1 MEFFRRFRTYIFLA
15 LAIAFAAAALVVADL
30 TVVVTARFN
39 GRRWNLPSRIYS
51 DVETL
56 SEGLD
61 RGPAD
66 VAEKLSRLYY
76 AREDSDPV
84 RPGQY
89 RLEKNRVVVWLRSFN
104 DVGHSFEGF
113 PVRID
118 FGSGKIVSLRT
129 PEGER
134 VSSVVIEPELLG
146 SVFDKKLEDRTLVT
160 LSEVPRSLVDAILTR
175 EDRDFFRHGG
185 VSFHRILGAL
195 WADLRHGSA
204 SQGGSTLTQQLVK
217 NLYLSPRR
225 TIKRKVV
232 EAMMAVV
239 LDATYSKE
247 EILQAYLNE
256 IYLGQRGAI
265 SITGVGEAAR
275 YYFGKQVGD
284 LDVAESATMAGMIAS
299 PGRYNPFRNPERALA
314 RRNSL
319 LRMMRDGGLITSA
332 QFDAALAEPLT
343 PSSGPPLRV
352 QAPHFVDF
360 VEQQLQ
366 EKYGTKLGT
375 EGLQIFTTLDVD
387 LQRRAQKSVTGGLAE
402 LEKTYRRLRN
412 ASKSGPLQGAL
423 IVIDPGTGAVRALV
437 GGRDYALSQFNRVT
451 QAHRQPGSLFKPFVY
466 LAAFSRRDLQP
477 PITPATILIDSP
489 ITLVWGAGGENEQWT
504 PHNDDK
510 QFRGPISVRR
520 ALEMSVNVPTVRVA
534 VQAGLDTVVA
544 AARAAGI
551 SSRLRGYP
559 SLALGAFEISPMEIA
574 SAYCVLADGGV
585 RVEPNTIVGVTDAGG
600 RVLERRETP
609 MKRVLPPDA
618 VFLVDSLMQG
628 VVNRGTGGGVRSR
641 GVQGVLAG
649 KTGTTNDGR
658 DAWFIGFSPKIL
670 AAVWVGFDDNRGLSL
685 SGSQAAVP
693 IFTDFIKGVPSN
705 LLDEKFP
712 APADIVT
719 AQVDPETGMLVTP
732 DCPQTMTE
740 VFLAG
745 SEPRQFCTV
754 HAPAARA
761 SLEGSGAPG
770 PDTPPP
776 TAKLSPKAAYIS
788 RSSVL
793 SQK

>member
-1 MEFFRRFRTYIFLA
+1 MSVWRRYRTYILLA
-15 LAIAFAAAALVVADL
+15 AAIAFAAAALVIADL

-56 SEGLD
+56 TEGLD
-61 RGPAD
+61 RSPGDIAD
-66 VAEKLSRLYY
+66 KLSRLYY
-76 AREDSDPV
+76 AQGDAEPSK
-84 RPGQY
+84 PGQY
-89 RLEKNRVVVWLRSFN
+89 RAGKNAIDVWLRSFS

-113 PVRID
+113 PVRIE
-118 FGSGKIVSLRT
+118 FAGGKIRSLRT

-160 LSEVPRSLVDAILTR
+160 LAQVPRTLVDAILIR
-175 EDRDFFRHGG
+175 EDRDFFVHGG
-185 VSFHRILGAL
+185 VSVRRILGAL
-195 WADLRHGSA
+195 WADIRHGSA

-217 NLYLSPRR
+217 NLYLSPKR
-225 TIKRKVV
+225 TLKRKVV

-239 LDATYSKE
+239 LDATYSKGD
-247 EILQAYLNE
+247 ILQAYLNE

-265 SITGVGEAAR
+265 SITGVGEASR
-275 YYFGKQVGD
+275 YYFGKQVAD
-284 LDVAESATMAGMIAS
+284 LDLAESAMLAGMIAS
-299 PGRYNPFRNPERALA
+299 PGRYNPFRNPEKARA

-319 LRMMRDGGLITSA
+319 LRMM
-332 QFDAALAEPLT
+332 FDAGKVSREEFQLAAAEPVA
-343 PSSGPPLRV
+343 PGAGPPARV

-366 EKYGTKLGT
+366 EKYGAKLGS
-375 EGLQIFTTLDVD
+375 EGLQIFTTLDVG
-387 LQRRAQKSVTGGLAE
+387 LQQRAQKSVTEGLAD
-402 LEKTYRRLRN
+402 LEKTYKRLRN
-412 ASKSGPLQGAL
+412 ASRAGPLQGAL

-477 PITPATILIDSP
+477 PITPATLLLDSP
-489 ITLVWGAGGENEQWT
+489 ITLVWGSGGENEQWT
-504 PHNDDK
+504 PRNDDK

-520 ALEMSVNVPTVRVA
+520 ALELSVNVPTVRVA

-551 SSRLRGYP
+551 TSRLRGYP

-585 RVEPNTIVGVTDAGG
+585 RVEPNTIVGVTDAAG

-609 MKRVLPPDA
+609 LKRVLPPDA

-628 VVNRGTGGGVRSR
+628 VVNRGTGGGIRSR

-658 DAWFIGFSPKIL
+658 DAWFVGFSPRIL
-670 AAVWVGFDDNRGLSL
+670 AAVWVGFDDDRGLNL

-693 IFTDFIKGVPSN
+693 IFTSFIKGVPSN

-719 AQVDPETGMLVTP
+719 AQIDPETGMLVTP
-732 DCPQTMTE
+732 YCPQTMTE

-745 SEPRQFCTV
+745 TEPHLACTV
-754 HAPAARA
+754 HAPPARA
-761 SLEGSGAPG
+761 ALEGTLAGA
-770 PDTPPP
+770 
-776 TAKLSPKAAYIS
+776 SP
-788 RSSVL
+788 
-793 SQK
+793 

>member
-1 MEFFRRFRTYIFLA
+1 VSFFRRFRTYILLG
-15 LAIAFAAAALVVADL
+15 LAIVFAAGALVVADL

-56 SEGLD
+56 TEGLD
-61 RGPAD
+61 RGPDDIAG
-66 VAEKLSRLYY
+66 KLSRLYY
-76 AREDSDPV
+76 AKTDSEPS
-84 RPGQY
+84 RSGQY
-89 RLEKNRVVVWLRSFN
+89 RPEKNRIDVWLRSFA

-113 PVRID
+113 PVRIE
-118 FGSGKIVSLRT
+118 FASGKIKSLRT

-134 VSSVVIEPELLG
+134 LSSVVIEPELLG
-146 SVFDKKLEDRTLVT
+146 SVFDKKLEDRSLVT
-160 LSEVPRSLVDAILTR
+160 LNEVPKSLVDAILTR
-175 EDRDFFRHGG
+175 EDRDFYLHGG
-185 VSFHRILGAL
+185 VSFRRILGAL
-195 WADLRHGSA
+195 WADIRHGSA
-204 SQGGSTLTQQLVK
+204 AQGGSTLTQQLVK

-225 TIKRKVV
+225 TLKRKVV

-247 EILQAYLNE
+247 EILQAYMNE

-265 SITGVGEAAR
+265 SITGVGEASR
-275 YYFGKQVGD
+275 YYFGKRVAD
-284 LDVAESATMAGMIAS
+284 LDVAESAMLAGMIAS
-299 PGRYNPFRNPERALA
+299 PGRYNPFRNPERARA

-319 LRMMRDGGLITSA
+319 LRMMFQAGKIDRDQLEAAQPAPVAASA
-332 QFDAALAEPLT
+332 
-343 PSSGPPLRV
+343 GPPLRV

-366 EKYGTKLGT
+366 EKYGAKLGT
-375 EGLQIFTTLDVD
+375 EGLQIFTTLDVE
-387 LQRRAQKSVTGGLAE
+387 LQRRAQKSVTEGLAD
-402 LEKTYRRLRN
+402 LEKTYKRLRS
-412 ASKSGPLQGAL
+412 ASKPGPLQGAL

-437 GGRDYALSQFNRVT
+437 GGRDYSLSQFNRVT

-466 LAAFSRRDLQP
+466 LAAFSRRDLLP
-477 PITPATILIDSP
+477 AITPATLLVDSP
-489 ITLVWGAGGENEQWT
+489 ITLVWGSGGENEQWT
-504 PHNDDK
+504 PRNDDK

-585 RVEPNTIVGVTDAGG
+585 RVEPNTIVGVTDAAG

-609 MKRVLPPDA
+609 LRRVLPPDA

-658 DAWFIGFSPKIL
+658 DAWFVGFSPKIL
-670 AAVWVGFDDNRGLSL
+670 AAVWVGFDDNRGLNL

-693 IFTDFIKGVPSN
+693 IFASFIKGVPSN

-719 AQVDPETGMLVTP
+719 AQIDPETGMLVTP
-732 DCPQTMTE
+732 ECPQTMTE

-745 SEPRQFCTV
+745 TEPRQVCTV
-754 HAPAARA
+754 HAPGRAALGEA
-761 SLEGSGAPG
+761 APAG
-770 PDTPPP
+770 P
-776 TAKLSPKAAYIS
+776 
-788 RSSVL
+788 
-793 SQK
+793 